1 MYVSIMGAVRR
12 CRPRCFCLLLAL
24 SILPG
29 ARGQESLPV
38 ETAALSLA
46 ASPAVATGN
55 NYTPRTRHERR
66 HGYLHETFLCTQPA
80 LQVFGTGLLDR
91 FGHAPTRWGVGS
103 HGCTHRVGHALERT
117 PFTYNESGGRV
128 VDVSALTFVKKQT
141 IDIGR
146 ARHP

>member
-1 MYVSIMGAVRR
+1 M
-12 CRPRCFCLLLAL
+12 
-24 SILPG
+24 
-29 ARGQESLPV
+29 

-46 ASPAVATGN
+46 TSPAVATGN
-55 NYTPRTRHERR
+55 NYTPLTRHERW

-80 LQVFGTGLLDR
+80 LQVFGTALHDR
-91 FGHAPTRWGVGS
+91 LGHAPTQWCVDF

-128 VDVSALTFVKKQT
+128 VDVSALTLVKKQT